1 MLAFTF
7 YYHLF
12 HSYGK
17 NELYLDS
24 QTSFMNALYLAQLKQ
39 SLFIMDL
46 RLEEIKE
53 HVDAMERKLKNLR
66 NNVLKV
72 AEDIG
77 GLLESLFDEPII

>member
-1 MLAFTF
+1 
-7 YYHLF
+7 
-12 HSYGK
+12 
-17 NELYLDS
+17 
-24 QTSFMNALYLAQLKQ
+24 MNALYLAQLKQ
-39 SLFIMDL
+39 SLLIMDL
-46 RLEEIKE
+46 RLDEIKE

>member
-1 MLAFTF
+1 MNFM
-7 YYHLF
+7 
-12 HSYGK
+12 
-17 NELYLDS
+17 DS
-24 QTSFMNALYLAQLKQ
+24 PTSFMNALYLAQLKQ

-77 GLLESLFDEPII
+77 GLLESLLDEPII